1 MKWLHLQ
8 RRVRK
13 SEGRGPRP
21 RHPGCLGMALL
32 LSLMVGMPVGEV
44 HSQEKPGTRRA
55 RPTAP
60 PPPVQKTPEP
70 AEDYRYPT
78 VKDRRDPLEPL
89 IKEPPKV
96 ADAKPKCGPGSS
108 SGRAPGPLERFDF
121 SALKLVGIVWGE
133 LGRKALIKAPDGKSY
148 FATVDTYM
156 GKYCG
161 KVIAVENDQ
170 LVIEELYVDAEGKEV
185 PKTLNIP
192 LRRKD
197 KKEG

>member
-8 RRVRK
+8 RRLGKNEV
-13 SEGRGPRP
+13 RGPGP
-21 RHPGCLGMALL
+21 RHPWCLGVALL
-32 LSLMVGMPVGEV
+32 LSLLIGVLVGGVY
-44 HSQEKPGTRRA
+44 SQEQPGARRG
-55 RPTAP
+55 RPTTP
-60 PPPVQKTPEP
+60 PPPVEKAQEP
-70 AEDYRYPT
+70 AEDYRYN
-78 VKDRRDPLEPL
+78 VQGRRDPLEPL
-89 IKEPPKV
+89 VKEVKIV
-96 ADAKPKCGPGSS
+96 DAKPKCAPGNSP
-108 SGRAPGPLERFDF
+108 GRAPSPLERFDF

-161 KVIAVENDQ
+161 KVIAVQNDQ

>member
-8 RRVRK
+8 RRLEK
-13 SEGRGPRP
+13 SEVRGPGP
-21 RHPGCLGMALL
+21 RHPWCLGVALL
-32 LSLMVGMPVGEV
+32 LSLLIGVLVGGVY
-44 HSQEKPGTRRA
+44 SQEQPGTRRG

-60 PPPVQKTPEP
+60 PPPVEKAQEP
-70 AEDYRYPT
+70 AEDYRYN
-78 VKDRRDPLEPL
+78 VQGRRDPLEPL
-89 IKEPPKV
+89 LKEVKI
-96 ADAKPKCGPGSS
+96 ADAKPKCAPGNSP
-108 SGRAPGPLERFDF
+108 GRAPSPLERFDF

-161 KVIAVENDQ
+161 KVIAVQNDQ

>member
-8 RRVRK
+8 RRLGKNEV
-13 SEGRGPRP
+13 RGPGP
-21 RHPGCLGMALL
+21 SHPWCLGVALL
-32 LSLMVGMPVGEV
+32 LSLLIGVLVGGVY
-44 HSQEKPGTRRA
+44 SQEQPGARRG
-55 RPTAP
+55 RLTAP
-60 PPPVQKTPEP
+60 PPPVEKAQEP
-70 AEDYRYPT
+70 AEDYRYN
-78 VKDRRDPLEPL
+78 VQGRRDPLEPL
-89 IKEPPKV
+89 VKEVKI
-96 ADAKPKCGPGSS
+96 ADAKPKCAPGNSP
-108 SGRAPGPLERFDF
+108 GRAPSPLERFDF

-161 KVIAVENDQ
+161 KVIAVQNDQ

>member
-1 MKWLHLQ
+1 
-8 RRVRK
+8 V
-13 SEGRGPRP
+13 
-21 RHPGCLGMALL
+21 ALL
-32 LSLMVGMPVGEV
+32 LSLLIGVLVGGVY
-44 HSQEKPGTRRA
+44 SQEQPGARRG

-60 PPPVQKTPEP
+60 PSPVEKAQEP
-70 AEDYRYPT
+70 AEDYRYN
-78 VKDRRDPLEPL
+78 VQGRRDPLEPL
-89 IKEPPKV
+89 VKEVKI
-96 ADAKPKCGPGSS
+96 ADAKPKCAPGNSP
-108 SGRAPGPLERFDF
+108 GRAPSPLERFDF

-161 KVIAVENDQ
+161 KVIAVQNDQ

>member
-8 RRVRK
+8 RRLGK
-13 SEGRGPRP
+13 SKARGLGP
-21 RHPGCLGMALL
+21 RHPWCLGVALL
-32 LSLMVGMPVGEV
+32 LSLLIGVLVGGAY
-44 HSQEKPGTRRA
+44 SQEQPGARRG

-60 PPPVQKTPEP
+60 PPPVEKAQEP
-70 AEDYRYPT
+70 AEDYRYN
-78 VKDRRDPLEPL
+78 VQDRRDPLEPL
-89 IKEPPKV
+89 VKEVKI
-96 ADAKPKCGPGSS
+96 ADAKPKCAPGNSPE
-108 SGRAPGPLERFDF
+108 RAPSPLERFDF

-161 KVIAVENDQ
+161 KVIAVQNDQ

>member
-8 RRVRK
+8 RRLEK
-13 SEGRGPRP
+13 SEVRGPGP
-21 RHPGCLGMALL
+21 RHPWCLGVALL
-32 LSLMVGMPVGEV
+32 LSLLLGVLVGGVY
-44 HSQEKPGTRRA
+44 SQEQPGARRV
-55 RPTAP
+55 RPTVP
-60 PPPVQKTPEP
+60 PPPVEKAQES
-70 AEDYRYPT
+70 AEDYRYN
-78 VKDRRDPLEPL
+78 VQGRRDPLEPL
-89 IKEPPKV
+89 VKEVKI
-96 ADAKPKCGPGSS
+96 ADAKPKCAPGNSPV
-108 SGRAPGPLERFDF
+108 RAPSPLERFDF

-161 KVIAVENDQ
+161 KVIAVQNDQ